1 MHVYPEPKKAAFT
14 GGEWTFPGTVTLTVP
29 AQYADKRR
37 LALFAEMY
45 RNFTGGVGRL
55 RTAVSHAAVSSA
67 VLALAPA
74 EPEKA
79 DVGANDYTLTVR
91 DGRADLYFSDG
102 RAFSHAFCTLLKL
115 LEVRATKGGGR
126 MTLPLGIVEDAP
138 ALAFRA
144 LHLCVF
150 PESPYG
156 RMRRL
161 VRLAGLLGYSHIV
174 LEFWGMFPYRTER
187 AFGRRAAYTRRQ
199 IRRIAADA
207 AALGAEIVPML
218 NIYGHAS
225 QNRVGRGKHTVLDRH
240 PQLAPYFETNGWNWN
255 LANPD
260 TMPLQKRLIGELL
273 DVCGAG
279 GYFCIG
285 CDEAYDYAGDRI
297 YAGRDATQILID
309 HINGIAAFLKAR
321 GRTPIMWADMLL
333 CGDRFAGS
341 VQCGADPETCERL
354 LNGLNKNI
362 ILADWQYWTKDG
374 ALPTARFL
382 AGHGFR
388 IVTAPWEDRETA
400 VICLKNVEEHGY
412 FGFMQTTWQAL
423 FRNIELLPQGAVY
436 AWDGSERAASLPL
449 DCCMTIAAARYLRGV
464 MRVRRYKEE
473 GISDGE
479 IDY

>member
-55 RTAVSHAAVSSA
+55 KIAVSPAAVSSA
-67 VLALAPA
+67 VLALSAA
-74 EPEKA
+74 EPERR
-79 DVGANDYTLTVR
+79 DPGPDEYELHVR

-102 RAFSHAFCTLLKL
+102 RAFAHAFCTLLKL

-150 PESPYG
+150 PESAYT
-156 RMRRL
+156 RIRRL

-174 LEFWGMFPYRTER
+174 LEFWGMFPYRTAR
-187 AFGRRAAYTRRQ
+187 AFGRNIAYTRRQ
-199 IRRIAADA
+199 IRALAADA

-225 QNRVGRGKHTVLDRH
+225 QDRVCYGKHTVLERN

-333 CGDRFAGS
+333 CGEEFSGLT
-341 VQCGADPETCERL
+341 QCGQSPEICDRL
-354 LNGLNKNI
+354 LKGLDKDI
-362 ILADWQYWTKDG
+362 VLADWQYWTKVET
-374 ALPTARFL
+374 LPTARFL

-388 IVTAPWEDRETA
+388 VVTAPWENRDTA
-400 VICLKNVEEHGY
+400 VICLKNTEEHGY
-412 FGFMQTTWQAL
+412 FGFMQTTWQAVY
-423 FRNIELLPQGAVY
+423 RNIRLLPQGAVY
-436 AWDGSERAASLPL
+436 AWDGSERAASVPVN
-449 DCCMTIAAARYLRGV
+449 DWMTAATARYLRGV
-464 MRVRRYKEE
+464 MRVKRYEEE
-473 GISDGE
+473 GISARE
-479 IDY
+479 IEF